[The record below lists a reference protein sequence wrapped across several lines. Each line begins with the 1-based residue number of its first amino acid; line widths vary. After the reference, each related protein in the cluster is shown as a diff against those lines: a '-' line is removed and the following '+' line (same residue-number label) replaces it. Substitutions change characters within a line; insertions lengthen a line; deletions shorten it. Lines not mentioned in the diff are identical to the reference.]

1 MRRILALLASVIYL
15 FAIVYHSIDTNRY
28 EQQAQMSTSYNES
41 YIRYSTSDISYVDIN
56 TDISCVD
63 IDTDAQ
69 VDEQQD
75 EVLQWWTDYELDLLA
90 AVIYHEAGSNECSDR
105 HQQLVGQVVVNRMN
119 SDEFPNTIYD
129 VITQVK
135 PNIQYSTYK
144 NVVRD
149 AGNRDIIPQRCY
161 DNALIVLNSEV
172 ECPDNIVWQ
181 ANFKQ
186 GSGVYEEMHTSYSV
200 SYFCYR

>member
-1 MRRILALLASVIYL
+1 MRRILAVLASVIYL
-15 FAIVYHSIDTNRY
+15 FAIVHHSIDSNRHG
-28 EQQAQMSTSYNES
+28 QQTQTQIPIPIPISYNES
-41 YIRYSTSDISYVDIN
+41 YIRYSTP
-56 TDISCVD
+56 DISCVD
-63 IDTDAQ
+63 IDTDAP

-75 EVLQWWTDYELDLLA
+75 EILQWWTDYELDLLA
-90 AVIYHEAGSNECSDR
+90 AVIYHEAGSDECSDR
-105 HQQLVGQVVVNRMN
+105 HQQLVGQVVINRMN
-119 SDEFPNTIYD
+119 SDEFPDTIYD

-161 DNALIVLNSEV
+161 DNALAVLNSEV

>member
-15 FAIVYHSIDTNRY
+15 FAIVHYSIDSNRY
-28 EQQAQMSTSYNES
+28 EQQAQMPISYNES
-41 YIRYSTSDISYVDIN
+41 YIRYSTSDIS
-56 TDISCVD
+56 CVD
-63 IDTDAQ
+63 IDTDAP

-75 EVLQWWTDYELDLLA
+75 EILQWWTDYELDLLA
-90 AVIYHEAGSNECSDR
+90 AVIYHEAGSDECSDR
-105 HQQLVGQVVVNRMN
+105 HQQLVGQVVINRMN
-119 SDEFPNTIYD
+119 SDEFPDTIYD

-161 DNALIVLNSEV
+161 DNALAVLNSEV

>member
-15 FAIVYHSIDTNRY
+15 FAIVYHGIDSNRY
-28 EQQAQMSTSYNES
+28 EQQAHMPISYHES
-41 YIRYSTSDISYVDIN
+41 YIQYDTQDISCV
-56 TDISCVD
+56 DISCVD
-63 IDTDAQ
+63 IDTDAP

-75 EVLQWWTDYELDLLA
+75 EILQWWTDYELDLLA
-90 AVIYHEAGSNECSDR
+90 AVIYHEAGSDECSDR
-105 HQQLVGQVVVNRMN
+105 HQQLVGQVVINRMN

-161 DNALIVLNSEV
+161 DNALAVLNSEV

>member
-1 MRRILALLASVIYL
+1 MRRILAALASVIYL
-15 FAIVYHSIDTNRY
+15 FAIVHHSIDSNRH
-28 EQQAQMSTSYNES
+28 EQQAQMPISYNES
-41 YIRYSTSDISYVDIN
+41 YIRYSAPDISYADISYVDI
-56 TDISCVD
+56 D
-63 IDTDAQ
+63 IDAS
-69 VDEQQD
+69 VDEQPD
-75 EVLQWWTDYELDLLA
+75 EILQWWTDYELDLLA
-90 AVIYHEAGSNECSDR
+90 AVIYHEAGSDECSDR

-161 DNALIVLNSEV
+161 DNALAVLNCEV

>member
-15 FAIVYHSIDTNRY
+15 FAIVYHSIDSNRY
-28 EQQAQMSTSYNES
+28 EQQAHMTISYHES
-41 YIRYSTSDISYVDIN
+41 YIQYDTQ
-56 TDISCVD
+56 DISCVD
-63 IDTDAQ
+63 ISYADINTDTDIDAQ

-75 EVLQWWTDYELDLLA
+75 EVPQWWTDYELDLLA
-90 AVIYHEAGSNECSDR
+90 AVIYYEAGSDECSDR

-161 DNALIVLNSEV
+161 DNALTVLNGDV

>member
-15 FAIVYHSIDTNRY
+15 FEIVYHSIDSNRY
-28 EQQAQMSTSYNES
+28 EQQAHMPISYHES
-41 YIRYSTSDISYVDIN
+41 YIQYDTQ
-56 TDISCVD
+56 DISCVD
-63 IDTDAQ
+63 ISYADINTGIDVQ

-75 EVLQWWTDYELDLLA
+75 EVPQWWTDYELDLLA
-90 AVIYHEAGSNECSDR
+90 AVIYHEAGSDECSDR

-149 AGNRDIIPQRCY
+149 AGNRGIIPQRCY
-161 DNALIVLNSEV
+161 DNALTVLNGEV

-186 GSGVYEEMHTSYSV
+186 GSGVYEEIHTSYSV